1 MLDARAFSIHNV
13 RDFSTNRL
21 YQVSNSGL
29 TRFFVKPVKHMS
41 TKFIIDALKK
51 LTVMVVSAA
60 NGLKKQFYS
69 NFNEVN
75 RAILADFLSET

>member
-1 MLDARAFSIHNV
+1 MLDARASSIHNV
-13 RDFSTNRL
+13 RDFSTNQL
-21 YQVSNSGL
+21 YQVSNSG
-29 TRFFVKPVKHMS
+29 FFVKPVKRMS
-41 TKFIIDALKK
+41 TKLIIDALKK

>member
-1 MLDARAFSIHNV
+1 
-13 RDFSTNRL
+13 
-21 YQVSNSGL
+21 
-29 TRFFVKPVKHMS
+29 MS